1 MIKPRG
7 QKGLDKINKTYG
19 NWQDQ
24 ESTYLTGLNMV
35 NRADRKRENQ
45 EHRQDYTGKIKRIYN
60 LKINQDDIRV

>member
-1 MIKPRG
+1 
-7 QKGLDKINKTYG
+7 
-19 NWQDQ
+19 
-24 ESTYLTGLNMV
+24 MV